1 MSLAG
6 VAVSSGVAFGQAVH
20 LVEQDCSV
28 HYHLLPVSEIH
39 SEKSSLTQAIE
50 ELICILET
58 GQKCIEID
66 SDNFQLIDADILLL
80 QDEELLNDM
89 CTAIENQQFSASLAV
104 DRIFDF
110 QASEIEA
117 LQDPILASRA
127 YDIRCLSKRLIASIN
142 GTLTWDLS
150 HLRQASIL
158 LAQDITP
165 AEFAMLPLDNISGII
180 LKTGGLTSHTAI
192 LARAAGIP
200 ALFNCAYHELS
211 IRNGQTVI
219 LDAISGELHA
229 KPSREL
235 RSELR
240 LKQLTESN
248 RLQQLLTFKDKD
260 AETQDGHKIAL
271 FANVGNLSEITRTAE
286 LGAQGVGLF
295 RTEFMLMNATE
306 YPNEQTQFLLY
317 CDALHVL
324 DGCPL
329 TIRTLDIGADKDL
342 PFERHVH
349 EENPALGIRG
359 CRYTLNRP
367 ELFKPQLRAALRAA
381 NHGSIRL
388 MFPMVNQ
395 VEELDTILQEI
406 EMCKQELVAEEVGF
420 GDFELG
426 LMIETP
432 AAVMNLNS
440 LLPHIDFVSIGTN
453 DLTQY
458 TMAADRGNLQLTK
471 AFPSFSPVILNFI
484 KMTIKAAKEFDVKVS
499 LCGELASDKRAVA
512 VLVGMGLEELSVNL
526 SSLLEIKS
534 IICDGNYSNWQT
546 LANAALKTT
555 RIDEL
560 HDLVCS

>member
-20 LVEQDCSV
+20 LIEQDCSV
-28 HYHLLPVSEIH
+28 DFHLLPKSEIKP
-39 SEKSSLTQAIE
+39 EKQRLTQAVK
-50 ELICILET
+50 ELISILET
-58 GQKCIEID
+58 GQNGLEID
-66 SDNFQLIDADILLL
+66 SENFQLIDADILLL
-80 QDEELLNDM
+80 QDEDLLNDM
-89 CTAIENQQFSASLAV
+89 LIAIENQRFSASLAV

-117 LQDPILASRA
+117 LNDPILASRA
-127 YDIRCLSKRLIASIN
+127 YDIRCLSNRLIASIN

-158 LAQDITP
+158 FAKDITP
-165 AEFAMLPLDNISGII
+165 AEFAMLPQQNISGII
-180 LKTGGLTSHTAI
+180 LETGGLTSHTAI

-200 ALFNCAYHELS
+200 ALFNCSYQELS

-219 LDAISGELHA
+219 LDAISGVLHA
-229 KPSREL
+229 KPSQEL
-235 RSELR
+235 QSALR
-240 LKQLTESN
+240 LKQLNESE
-248 RLQQLLTFKDKD
+248 RLQQLLTFKDKE
-260 AETQDGHKIAL
+260 AITQDGHKVAL
-271 FANVGNLSEITRTAE
+271 YANVGNLSEITRTTE

-306 YPNEQTQFLLY
+306 YPNEQNQFLLY

-342 PFERHVH
+342 PFEHHAH

-359 CRYTLNRP
+359 CRYTLAHP
-367 ELFKPQLRAALRAA
+367 ELLKPQLKAALRAA

-388 MFPMVNQ
+388 MFPMINQ
-395 VEELDTILQEI
+395 IEELDSILQEI
-406 EMCKQELVAEEVGF
+406 EICKQELVSEEVGF
-420 GDFELG
+420 GDFEIG

-432 AAVMNLNS
+432 AAVMNINS
-440 LLPHIDFVSIGTN
+440 LLPHLDFVSIGTN

-458 TMAADRGNLQLTK
+458 TMAADRGNPQLTK
-471 AFPSFSPVILNFI
+471 AFPSLSPAILNLI
-484 KMTIKAAKEFDVKVS
+484 KMTITAAKVFDVKVS

-512 VLVGMGLEELSVNL
+512 VLVGMGLEELSINL

-534 IICDGNYSNWQT
+534 TICDGNYNNWQT
-546 LANAALKTT
+546 LANSALKTS
-555 RIDEL
+555 RVSEL
-560 HDLVCS
+560 HELVCN